1 MKITSIPQIYRNVNR
16 WGEIL
21 SVLSKY
27 GLADWIS
34 RFDVSFARALLKN
47 RNGEVLANQSRETR
61 IRLAMEELGPAFIKL
76 GQILSTRPDQIGA
89 ALAHEL
95 QKLQTSVPADPP
107 EVVRETVE
115 AELGQPLDDLFAEF
129 DEHPSASASIGQV
142 HCARLHSGEQLVVK
156 VQHRDVQQR
165 FHVDLDILTGLAQ
178 LAEKVDELRPYR
190 PQATV
195 AEFQRTLRRELDFSR
210 EERHLQTFN
219 RNFAGN
225 RAVRFPQSYP
235 HLSTSRVMT
244 MERLDG
250 VKLSDSAALAQAEFD
265 MQEVARNGAQV
276 YLEMIFEH
284 GFYHADPH
292 PGNLVLLPGGVIGVL
307 DAGMV
312 GRLDETLREDIEDML
327 WAITTQDPQ
336 QLTSIVMRV
345 GMVPAGLDETTLHL
359 DLADFVAHYT
369 SQPLD
374 AFDLG
379 GALTEI
385 IEITRRYQIILPA
398 GMAMLLKVLIMLEG
412 TAQLL
417 SPNFSLMEV
426 FLPHQKR
433 LQMRRLSPFRRAKK
447 IRRIYGELE
456 HLAEVLPRRL
466 RDILLQVE
474 RGSFDVHLD
483 HRGLEPSVNRLV
495 LGMLASALFLGSSL
509 LLSQGVWVFH
519 GISIPGALGCGVAVA
534 LGLRLLRAIRKSG
547 HLDRRR

>member
-1 MKITSIPQIYRNVNR
+1 MLK
-16 WGEIL
+16 
-21 SVLSKY
+21 
-27 GLADWIS
+27 
-34 RFDVSFARALLKN
+34 SFPDLKN

-76 GQILSTRPDQIGA
+76 GQVLSTRPDQVGA

-95 QKLQTSVPADPP
+95 QKLQANVPADPP

-115 AELGQPLDDLFAEF
+115 TELGQPLEQLFAEF
-129 DEHPSASASIGQV
+129 NEQPSASASIGQV
-142 HCARLHSGEQLVVK
+142 HCARLHSGENLVVK
-156 VQHRDVQQR
+156 VQHRDIQQR
-165 FHVDLDILTGLAQ
+165 FNVDLDILTGLAQ
-178 LAEKVDELRPYR
+178 LAEKVEELRPYR

-195 AEFQRTLRRELDFSR
+195 AEFQRTLRRELDYSR
-210 EERHLQTFN
+210 EERHLQRFS
-219 RNFAGN
+219 RDFAGN
-225 RAVRFPQSYP
+225 PGVYFPRTYP
-235 HLSTSRVMT
+235 HLSTNRVMT

-250 VKLSDSAALAQAEFD
+250 VKLSDRDVLASASFD
-265 MQEVARNGAQV
+265 MQEVARNGAQI

-292 PGNLVLLPGGVIGVL
+292 SGNLVLLPGGVIGIL

-312 GRLDETLREDIEDML
+312 GRIDETLREDIEDML

-345 GMVPAGLDETTLHL
+345 GMVPMGLDETALHL

-369 SQPLD
+369 NQPID

-385 IEITRRYQIILPA
+385 IEITRRYHIILPA

-417 SPNFSLMEV
+417 APKFSLMEV

-433 LQMRRLSPFRRAKK
+433 LQMRRMSPVRRVKK
-447 IRRIYGELE
+447 MRRIYGELE
-456 HLAEVLPRRL
+456 HLAEILPRRL
-466 RDILLQVE
+466 RDILYQVE
-474 RGSFDVHLD
+474 CGSFDVHLD

-509 LLSQGVWVFH
+509 MLSFKVPPLLFNESSFL
-519 GISIPGALGCGVAVA
+519 GITQISVLGLAGCTVSLLV
-534 LGLRLLRAIRKSG
+534 GLRLL
-547 HLDRRR
+547 L

>member
-1 MKITSIPQIYRNVNR
+1 MKISSIPQIYRNVNR

-47 RNGEVLANQSRETR
+47 RNGELLANLSRETR
-61 IRLAMEELGPAFIKL
+61 IRLAMEELGPAFIKM
-76 GQILSTRPDQIGA
+76 GQILSTRPDQIGV

-95 QKLQTSVPADPP
+95 QRLQANVPADPP
-107 EVVRETVE
+107 EVVREMVE
-115 AELGQPLDDLFAEF
+115 GELGTPLELLFAEF
-129 DEHPSASASIGQV
+129 DEEPMASASIGQV
-142 HCARLHSGEQLVVK
+142 HRARLHSGEELVVK
-156 VQHRDVQQR
+156 VQHQGIEHR
-165 FHVDLDILTGLAQ
+165 FNVDLDILSGLAQ
-178 LAEKVDELRPYR
+178 LADKVEELRPYR

-210 EERHLQTFN
+210 EQRHLQRFS
-219 RNFAGN
+219 RNFADN
-225 RAVRFPQSYP
+225 PHVHFPDTYP
-235 HLSTSRVMT
+235 HLSTSRVLT
-244 MERLDG
+244 MERLEG
-250 VKLSDSAALAQAEFD
+250 AKLSDSDALERVDCDLQD
-265 MQEVARNGAQV
+265 VAGYGAQI

-292 PGNLVLLPGGVIGVL
+292 PGNLVVLPGGVIGIL

-312 GRLDETLREDIEDML
+312 GRIDDALREEIEDML
-327 WAITTQDPQ
+327 WAITTQDAQ
-336 QLTSIVMRV
+336 QLTSIVTRV
-345 GMVPAGLDETTLHL
+345 GMVPLGFDETALHL
-359 DLADFVAHYT
+359 DLADFVAHYAN
-369 SQPLD
+369 QPLD

-385 IEITRRYQIILPA
+385 IEITRRYHIILPA
-398 GMAMLLKVLIMLEG
+398 GIAMLLKVLVMLEG

-417 SPNFSLMEV
+417 SPSFSLMEV

-433 LQMRRLSPFRRAKK
+433 MQLRRMSPVRHVKK
-447 IRRIYGELE
+447 MRRIYGELE
-456 HLAEVLPRRL
+456 HLAEFLPRRL
-466 RDILLQVE
+466 RDILQQVE
-474 RGSFDVHLD
+474 SGSFDVHLD

-509 LLSQGVWVFH
+509 MVSRSVWAFH
-519 GISIPGALGCGVAVA
+519 DISVPGAIGCAVSVA

-547 HLDRRR
+547 HLDQRR